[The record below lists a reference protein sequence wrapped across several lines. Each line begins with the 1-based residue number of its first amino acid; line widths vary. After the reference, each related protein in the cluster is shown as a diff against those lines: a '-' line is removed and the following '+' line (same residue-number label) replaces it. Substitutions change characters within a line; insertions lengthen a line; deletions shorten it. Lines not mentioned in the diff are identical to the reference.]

1 MSSVMGGKLIILG
14 TGTCQ
19 IQGSTAASSVLLE
32 LGDTRLVYDFGRGI
46 TQRLGELGLKQDD
59 LRDIVIS
66 HFHPD
71 HVSDL
76 IPFLHAASW
85 SKIDPRKAELNI
97 YGPSGIQSF
106 FERLADLFKP
116 DELVRS
122 TYKVSVHE
130 ITEDRFATGEQ
141 VFDFVELPPANNHG
155 LKFIFNNKTYAL
167 TGDSHF
173 HLQEINFLKL
183 VDLAVIDSGH
193 ITDGEIVELA
203 VKSQAKM
210 IVCSHQYRELKEKE
224 LNRQARDFGYHGRVV
239 VAEDLMSFDL

>member
-1 MSSVMGGKLIILG
+1 MVSVMGAKLTILG

-19 IQGSTAASSVLLE
+19 IQGNKIASSVFLE
-32 LGDTRLVYDFGRGI
+32 IDDTRLVYDFGRGV

-97 YGPSGIQSF
+97 YGPTGVQAF
-106 FERLADLFKP
+106 FERLTDLFKP
-116 DELVRS
+116 DELVRN
-122 TYKVSVHE
+122 TYKVTVHE
-130 ITEDRFATGEQ
+130 IKEAQFTIGAQ
-141 VFDFVELPPANNHG
+141 VFDFVALPPANNHG
-155 LKFIFNNKTYAL
+155 LKFVFNNKTYAL

-173 HLQEINFLKL
+173 HVQEINFLKL
-183 VDLAVIDSGH
+183 VDLAVVDSGH
-193 ITDGEIVELA
+193 ITDEEIVELA
-203 VKSQAKM
+203 VKSRAKM

-224 LNRQARDFGYHGRVV
+224 LNRQARDVGYHGRII

>member
-1 MSSVMGGKLIILG
+1 MVSVMGGKLTILG

-19 IQGSTAASSVLLE
+19 IQVNKVASSVFLE
-32 LGDTRLVYDFGRGI
+32 LGDTRLVYDFGRGV

-97 YGPSGIQSF
+97 YGPSGVRAF
-106 FERLADLFKP
+106 FERLTDLFKP
-116 DELVRS
+116 DELVRN
-122 TYKVSVHE
+122 TYKVTVHE
-130 ITEDRFATGEQ
+130 INEDQFAIGEQ

-155 LKFIFNNKTYAL
+155 LKFVSNNKTYAM

-173 HLQEINFLKL
+173 HVQEINFLKL

-193 ITDGEIVELA
+193 ISDQEIVELA

-210 IVCSHQYRELKEKE
+210 VVCSHQYRELNEE
-224 LNRQARDFGYHGRVV
+224 DLNRQARDFGYHGRIV
-239 VAEDLMSFDL
+239 VAEDLMSFNL